1 MARRTFDVVD
11 VVRILQHWYVGHS
24 LSDMSASLGMD
35 RKTLRKYIAPALVAG
50 IAPGGQPKSREE
62 WAELVLG
69 WFPELADA
77 RLRRVTWSAIGEHH
91 EFIARQLE
99 EGTRMRTIWQRLR
112 NEHDVAVSVASFRR
126 YVTANIRSRQAPDAR
141 HTVPPSYRHPRVQTT
156 FRGGVDRQGHPVPQL
171 LGLSD
176 REKQS

>member
-1 MARRTFDVVD
+1 MARRTFNVVD
-11 VVRILQHWYVGHS
+11 VIGILQHWYVGRS
-24 LSDMSASLGMD
+24 LSDTSAILGMD

-50 IAPGGQPKSREE
+50 IAPGGQAKSREE

-99 EGTRMRTIWQRLR
+99 EGVRVRTIWQRLR
-112 NEHDVAVSVASFRR
+112 NEHGLAVSVASLRR
-126 YVTANIRSRQAPDAR
+126 YVTANVRSRQAPDVR
-141 HTVPPSYRHPRVQTT
+141 HTVPPSYRHPRVRTT
-156 FRGGVDRQGHPVPQL
+156 LRGGVDRLGHPVPQL
-171 LGLSD
+171 FDLSD
-176 REKQS
+176 GDNQS